1 MPTTDDYIAFFLN
14 SRSGIVQYECIE
26 FAHPSFSKTYR
37 IVRNNAYGLTVTH
50 EDGQQY
56 LYDYYPLQIDAGN
69 TKDDLDQSLNISIGD
84 LGEELPA
91 EFERALTG
99 AYSEQAPTLKYR
111 IYRSDV
117 LTAPMYS
124 LQTLEVTSVSMDGRA
139 ATFEAKAPELNNT
152 KTGRLYT
159 LDRFPMLRGFL

>member
-56 LYDYYPLQIDAGN
+56 LYDYYPLRIDAGN
-69 TKDDLDQSLNISIGD
+69 TKDDLDQSLSISIGD

-91 EFERALTG
+91 EFEKTMDGEHMNVR
-99 AYSEQAPTLKYR
+99 PTLKYR

-117 LTAPMYS
+117 LNASMYNINN
-124 LQTLEVTSVSMDGRA
+124 LEVNEVNMEGRA
-139 ATFEAKAPELNNT
+139 ATFEAKAPELNNS
-152 KTGRLYT
+152 KTGLLYN

>member
-1 MPTTDDYIAFFLN
+1 MPSNSDYVAFFLN
-14 SRSGIVQYECIE
+14 SRSGVIQYECIE

-69 TKDDLDQSLNISIGD
+69 TKDDLDQSLSISIGD

-91 EFERALTG
+91 EFEKTMDGEYMNVR
-99 AYSEQAPTLKYR
+99 PTLKYR

-117 LTAPMYS
+117 LNASMYNINN
-124 LQTLEVTSVSMDGRA
+124 LEVNEVNMEGRA
-139 ATFEAKAPELNNT
+139 ATFEAKAPELNNS
-152 KTGRLYT
+152 KTGLLYN